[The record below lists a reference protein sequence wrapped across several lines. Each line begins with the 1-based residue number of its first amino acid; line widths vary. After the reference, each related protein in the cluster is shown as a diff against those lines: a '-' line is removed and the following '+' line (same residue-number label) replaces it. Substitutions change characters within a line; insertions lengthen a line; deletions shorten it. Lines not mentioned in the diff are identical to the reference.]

1 MLVTASATKESLKQR
16 KSAGTHKTSCNL
28 FLSNFSL
35 HTAPLHPILEF
46 LHLPNATLN
55 PACNVCMSWVCNSQY
70 HRTRKL
76 VFVAVVCFVLFSN
89 VKKNVHPFPVLVHQ
103 ESLSDT
109 ESQKMYFK
117 STVIKELQWN
127 LYTLSQLQ
135 QSLLK
140 ELNNN

>member
-35 HTAPLHPILEF
+35 HTAPLHQILEF

-76 VFVAVVCFVLFSN
+76 VFVAVVCFFFN
-89 VKKNVHPFPVLVHQ
+89 VKKKNVHPFPVLVHQ

-117 STVIKELQWN
+117 STVIKFIHIKPTATITFKGIKQ
-127 LYTLSQLQ
+127 
-135 QSLLK
+135 K
-140 ELNNN
+140 LNNN